1 MNNRDKTIEAEIY
14 FLICKF
20 LSNGPCLKAA
30 KAIKEE
36 IEEFNLLPKR
46 LKWTGSETNITY
58 SEFEKNYPYIKNDF
72 LLKIC
77 SRIGL
82 ILDQN
87 LPPSVPGVASLL
99 GTGTQSLLRS
109 SSSKLTVCCKIF
121 TFFKLMLF
129 SHSSLDIKPQN
140 LTQLLYT
147 CLHKTFHH
155 SPKSTPYLSS
165 NIGMIIIIIIVIYYL
180 HFLFFSV
187 KNLLISS

>member
-1 MNNRDKTIEAEIY
+1 MNNRDKLIETEIY

-20 LSNGPCLKAA
+20 LSNGPCSKAA

-36 IEEFNLLPKR
+36 IEEYHLLPKR
-46 LKWTGSETNITY
+46 LKWTGVEVDITY
-58 SEFEKNYPYIKNDF
+58 SEFEKNHPHIKNDF

-109 SSSKLTVCCKIF
+109 SSSMSAFNCNGDFLNQ
-121 TFFKLMLF
+121 FFF
-129 SHSSLDIKPQN
+129 V
-140 LTQLLYT
+140 
-147 CLHKTFHH
+147 F
-155 SPKSTPYLSS
+155 
-165 NIGMIIIIIIVIYYL
+165 
-180 HFLFFSV
+180 
-187 KNLLISS
+187 